1 MRKILPAAVGEKPRT
16 LPLLYR
22 PMGFP
27 ADARAKSII
36 GAANGILGGALAC
49 RGGCDGNSD
58 LKRWGHDD
66 LSS

>member
-1 MRKILPAAVGEKPRT
+1 MS
-16 LPLLYR
+16 
-22 PMGFP
+22 FP

-36 GAANGILGGALAC
+36 GAANGILGGASAC
-49 RGGCDGNSD
+49 RGGCVGNSD